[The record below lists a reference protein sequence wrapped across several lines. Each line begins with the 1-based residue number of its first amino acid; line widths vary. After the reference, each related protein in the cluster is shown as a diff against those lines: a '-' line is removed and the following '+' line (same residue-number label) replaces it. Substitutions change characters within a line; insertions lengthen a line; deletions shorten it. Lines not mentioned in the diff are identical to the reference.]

1 MSCDPK
7 VEYFIERE
15 DSSPLEIKPM
25 PDQGKTY
32 LIKNKGFENALS
44 IRGKKIKNKT

>member
-25 PDQGKTY
+25 PDQGRP
-32 LIKNKGFENALS
+32 I
-44 IRGKKIKNKT
+44 